1 MASSVLKILSFNL
14 AGGTLFLH
22 HLLPEDK
29 PDILLLQEVLL
40 SSQELLL
47 KVKPY
52 GYNCESNIDVLNPTK
67 PGTAVIWR
75 EGVPVSNTRV
85 IVEGRLQSVTV
96 GSVTFLNIYAP
107 SGSAKR
113 REREQLFATELFQ
126 ELTTA
131 GQAGLPWLAGDWNCL
146 VQENQTT
153 DNYRD
158 KRSPALSDILRNFGY
173 TDVFSRLHP
182 TAREYT
188 FHRAGVAQSR
198 LDRMYCPPG
207 HENSL
212 EAALHVAGLSDHS
225 GVECRARLDVRAR
238 PRIPGIKTYWKLNTS
253 ILTDPRFLPQFRR
266 FYGELR
272 AE

>member
-75 EGVPVSNTRV
+75 EGVPVLDTRV

-107 SGSAKR
+107 S
-113 REREQLFATELFQ
+113 
-126 ELTTA
+126 
-131 GQAGLPWLAGDWNCL
+131 
-146 VQENQTT
+146 
-153 DNYRD
+153 
-158 KRSPALSDILRNFGY
+158 
-173 TDVFSRLHP
+173 
-182 TAREYT
+182 
-188 FHRAGVAQSR
+188 
-198 LDRMYCPPG
+198 
-207 HENSL
+207 
-212 EAALHVAGLSDHS
+212 
-225 GVECRARLDVRAR
+225 
-238 PRIPGIKTYWKLNTS
+238 
-253 ILTDPRFLPQFRR
+253 
-266 FYGELR
+266 
-272 AE
+272 